1 MYERPE
7 LDEDYLTKWIEAEY
21 EVMGWWSEV
30 EDVAVKPLIKEGQ

>member
-21 EVMGWWSEV
+21 EMWWLPQE
-30 EDVAVKPLIKEGQ
+30 ED